1 MPEGQDIVDLGV
13 AEHETAMSEKPSHV
27 MVTAAELKQLK
38 YMANQTR
45 ARAAKLQKPE
55 PKYVFTNVTAGELE
69 PSTVT
74 KALTADWYRHFKEMF
89 GVSKNHVK
97 FTATAWRHLGISS
110 LRDAGITR
118 QEQQAL
124 AKHMA
129 HTLSTADRKYD
140 DSKPDG
146 NEKGLLAEGG

>member
-1 MPEGQDIVDLGV
+1 
-13 AEHETAMSEKPSHV
+13 
-27 MVTAAELKQLK
+27 
-38 YMANQTR
+38 MAHQTR

-55 PKYVFTNVTAGELE
+55 PKYVFTNVTTGELE
-69 PSTVT
+69 PSNVT
-74 KALTADWYRHFKEMF
+74 KALTADWDKHFKEMF

-124 AKHMA
+124 VKHMA
-129 HTLSTADRKYD
+129 HNLSTADRKND
-140 DSKPDG
+140 DSKQTEMRRDCL
-146 NEKGLLAEGG
+146 EKAVELTGEAAAKSSEFGESHSKESAESSAIVAWICLT